1 MNTNDLK
8 IFEAVASQGSFTK
21 AAAAMFT
28 VQSNVTA
35 RIKSLEDEFGT
46 KLFTRNSRKVEL
58 TPGGQTLMHYCKQIA
73 HLVEEAKTT
82 LQSSNV
88 VSGHLKIGCIET
100 TMALKVPKILK
111 DFKDA
116 YPGVQLEFTSE
127 NRSTLINDVLNYR
140 IDAAFVS
147 APVISKELDQLQ
159 VRTEQLVILRAA
171 SGPKLEDLIATQPL
185 TIVVF
190 GEGCIFRSRL
200 ESWLSYKSV
209 VHYNCIVLNS
219 IEGVINFV
227 EAGLGISILPAEV
240 VESYYSGRQLKQH
253 ALNKELGTMNTVL
266 VFRKEMEFRA
276 LTAFLEMYR

>member
-82 LQSSNV
+82 LQSSTV

-240 VESYYSGRQLKQH
+240 VESYYSGRQLEQH

-266 VFRKEMEFRA
+266 VFRKEMEFGA